1 MTKESIKSVKK
12 KNIFIAVGVV
22 ALVVFGWFVFDYLM
36 YVSTDNAQIEGHFV
50 LLTPK
55 VGGYIT
61 KVAVE
66 EGQKVK
72 KGDVLVEIDP
82 RDYENVLRQTSGEL
96 TSIDAKKRDSERMYR
111 RMSELRAQGA
121 ISQQQYDTASANYAE
136 VKAKWD
142 AVSAQVAQSQL
153 NLDNTK
159 IVAPSDGFIAK
170 KSVELGQL
178 ASPGIPLVGF
188 VDAADRWV
196 TANFKETD
204 LPHLRRGAHVKIT
217 VDAIKGRKFE
227 GKVEAISSATGATF
241 TLLPPDNASGNFT
254 KVVQRVPVKVSL
266 SGLQENDAE
275 LLRVGLSAYVKVSI
289 H

>member
-1 MTKESIKSVKK
+1 MTKEQLKSLDKK
-12 KNIFIAVGVV
+12 TILKGVGVI
-22 ALVVFGWFVFDYLM
+22 AAILIGYFVFDYFM

-55 VGGYIT
+55 VGGFIV
-61 KVAVE
+61 KVNVE
-66 EGQKVK
+66 EGQHVK

-82 RDYENVLRQTSGEL
+82 RDYENTLHQVSGEL
-96 TSIDAKKRDSERMYR
+96 TSSEARKNDAEKTYQ
-111 RMSELRAQGA
+111 RMSQLKSSGA
-121 ISQQQYDTASANYAE
+121 ISSQQYDTASASYAE
-136 VKAKWD
+136 AKAKWE
-142 AVSAQVAQSQL
+142 AVKAQVSQAQL

-159 IVAPSDGFIAK
+159 IVAPSDGYIAK
-170 KSVELGQL
+170 KSVEVGQL

-188 VDAADRWV
+188 VDANERWV

-204 LPHLRRGAHVKIT
+204 LRHLHKGAHVKIS
-217 VDAIKGRKFE
+217 VDAIDGRKFE
-227 GKVEAISSATGATF
+227 GRVEAISAATGSTF

-266 SGLQENDAE
+266 TGLKDNDAE